1 MFFVE
6 KIIHHLELLPLSSAP
21 KGHGGRIR
29 PRREELHDA
38 FHVGGDHRQV
48 KLDLHLGQGPV
59 PRPGEAVKILELGH
73 LGLDPAALAL
83 IIPDPAVGPPAS
95 QRMAK
100 TVSLEND
107 GRADARVIQKMVVAV
122 GVIRLVRRHAP
133 GVFLQNV
140 VEFSALM
147 DIGGGGLLLG
157 EDARVRVQRQVR
169 LVAHKSPPAPS
180 PPTPRVG
187 IRRVLIVHPET
198 VHPRIDM
205 GRIHNRKAVRD
216 EAPLTGQLHD
226 PVVNPGETL
235 GPQPCAEAG
244 QCRRVGRLLVRL
256 QAAKPFE
263 GHVVAHLLDDA
274 AVGDIVEELKQQN
287 LEQHHRRGRG
297 APRLLRVA
305 APAEAV
311 DEAEVDYRVK
321 AAQEVVRLDETVV
334 KRRVKKASL
343 GGIAP
348 EHGPISGGRRV
359 PIKYTPARPVAA

>member
-6 KIIHHLELLPLSSAP
+6 KIIHHLEPSPSSCLS

-48 KLDLHLGQGPV
+48 KLDLHLGQGPI

-107 GRADARVIQKMVVAV
+107 GRADTRAIQKMVVAV
-122 GVIRLVRRHAP
+122 RVIRLVRRHAP
-133 GVFLQNV
+133 GVFLQHFM
-140 VEFSALM
+140 EFSALM
-147 DIGGGGLLLG
+147 DIGGGGLPLG
-157 EDARVRVQRQVR
+157 EDARVRIQRQMR
-169 LVAHKSPPAPS
+169 LVAHKSLPAS
-180 PPTPRVG
+180 SSSSPRVG
-187 IRRVLIVHPET
+187 IRRGLIVHPET
-198 VHPRIDM
+198 VHPRLDM
-205 GRIHNRKAVRD
+205 GRVHNRKAVRD
-216 EAPLTGQLHD
+216 EPPLAGERND
-226 PVVNPGETL
+226 AVVNPGETL
-235 GPQPCAEAG
+235 GPQPRAEAG

-256 QAAKPFE
+256 QATEPFE
-263 GHVVAHLLDDA
+263 GHLVAHLLDDA

-305 APAEAV
+305 ALAEAV
-311 DEAEVDYRVK
+311 DEAEVDYRIE
-321 AAQEVVRLDETVV
+321 AAQEVVRLDEAVI

-343 GGIAP
+343 GRIAP
-348 EHGPISGGRRV
+348 EHGPISGGRGV
-359 PIKYTPARPVAA
+359 PISIHPPDP